1 MRARLLAIILFAVAA
16 CDVEERDLEAE
27 ASACEEGAPLA
38 LSGVDGHLVA
48 LNAYYLQEEA
58 TRALRRGEAEAAAVE
73 ETLAKA
79 AALGV
84 RAVRTNAFNDG
95 AGDAAMQVAPL
106 VYDEVALRGLDL
118 VLARARAHGLRLVLP
133 LANRWDDYG
142 GQRQYVAWAGLPSPR
157 EGDPRFFTDRAVVE
171 HFRAHVTALLDRVS
185 TVDGIRW
192 GDHPAVLAWELV
204 NEPRADGVSREAL
217 RAWVDELAALVKV
230 HAPGHLVGSG
240 EEGTDGEE
248 FALLT
253 ASPYV
258 DYASVHL
265 YPEAWGVPMDWA
277 AFFGAGFLSQRIA
290 TARRLGKPLLVGEL
304 ALRSDGLPLEDRRA
318 IYRGWFRC
326 IRRAGGAGVA
336 PWLFA
341 YDARPDAWDPHTFHW
356 CDGTDPAD
364 PVNQYADL
372 VRDAAALP

>member
-1 MRARLLAIILFAVAA
+1 VRARLLAIILLAVAA
-16 CDVEERDLEAE
+16 CDVERDLEAE
-27 ASACEEGAPLA
+27 ASACEEGPPLA
-38 LSGVDGHLVA
+38 LPGVDGHLVA

-58 TRALRRGEAEAAAVE
+58 TRALRRGETEAAAVE

-84 RAVRTNAFNDG
+84 RAVRANAFNDG
-95 AGDAAMQVAPL
+95 GGDAAMQVAPL

-118 VLARARAHGLRLVLP
+118 VLARARVHGLRLVLP
-133 LANRWDDYG
+133 LANRWDAYG
-142 GQRQYVAWAGLPSPR
+142 GQRQYVAWAGLASPR

-171 HFRAHVTALLDRVS
+171 HFKAHVTALLDRVS

-192 GDHPAVLAWELV
+192 GEHPAVLAWELV

-217 RAWVDELAALVKV
+217 RAWVDEVAALVKAR
-230 HAPGHLVGSG
+230 APGHLVSSG
-240 EEGTDGEE
+240 DEGLDGEE
-248 FALLT
+248 FALLA
-253 ASPYV
+253 ASPFV

-265 YPEAWGVPMDWA
+265 YPEAWGIPLDWA
-277 AFFGAGFLSQRIA
+277 AFLGAGFLSDRIA

-356 CDGTDPAD
+356 RDGTDPAD

-372 VRDAAALP
+372 VRDEAALP

>member
-1 MRARLLAIILFAVAA
+1 MRAALLALILLGVTA
-16 CDVEERDLEAE
+16 CDAGPDLEEE
-27 ASACEEGAPLA
+27 AAACEEGPPSA
-38 LSGVDGHLVA
+38 LPGVDGHLVA

-58 TRALRRGEAEAAAVE
+58 TRALRRGEVEAAAVE

-95 AGDAAMQVAPL
+95 AGDAALQTAPL
-106 VYDEVALRGLDL
+106 VYDEVALRGLDV
-118 VLARARAHGLRLVLP
+118 VLARAHAHGLRLVLP

-142 GQRQYVAWAGLPSPR
+142 GQRQYVAWAGLPEPR
-157 EGDPRFFTDRAVVE
+157 EGDPRFFTERAVVE
-171 HFRAHVTALLDRVS
+171 HFRAHVAALLDRVS

-204 NEPRADGVSREAL
+204 NEPRAEGVSREAL
-217 RAWVDELAALVKV
+217 RAWVDELAALVKAR
-230 HAPGHLVGSG
+230 APGHLVGSG
-240 EEGTDGEE
+240 EEGLDGEE

-253 ASPYV
+253 ASPHV

-265 YPEAWGVPMDWA
+265 YPEAWGVPADFA
-277 AFFGAGFLSQRIA
+277 AFFGAGFLSERIA

-304 ALRSDGLPLEDRRA
+304 GLRNDGLPLEDRRA

-341 YDARPDAWDPHTFHW
+341 YDARPDGWDPYTFRW
-356 CDGTDPAD
+356 RDGTDPAD
-364 PVNQYADL
+364 PVNRYADL

>member
-1 MRARLLAIILFAVAA
+1 MRAGLLATILLAVAA
-16 CDVEERDLEAE
+16 CDGERDLEAE
-27 ASACEEGAPLA
+27 ASACDEGLA
-38 LSGVDGHLVA
+38 LELPGAGGYLVA

-84 RAVRTNAFNDG
+84 RAVRTNGFNDG

-118 VLARARAHGLRLVLP
+118 VLARARVHGVRLVLP
-133 LANRWDDYG
+133 LANRWDPYG

-157 EGDPRFFTDRAVVE
+157 EGDPRFFTERAVVE
-171 HFRAHVTALLDRVS
+171 HFRAHVAALLDRVS

-192 GDHPAVLAWELV
+192 GDHPSVLAWELV

-217 RAWVDELAALVKV
+217 RAWVDELAALVKAR
-230 HAPGHLVGSG
+230 APGHLVGSG
-240 EEGTDGEE
+240 EEGIDGEA
-248 FALLT
+248 FALLS
-253 ASPYV
+253 ASPSV

-265 YPEAWGVPMDWA
+265 YPEAWGVPAEVA
-277 AFFGAGFLSQRIA
+277 ALFGARFLSERIA
-290 TARRLGKPLLVGEL
+290 AARRLGKPVFVGEL
-304 ALRSDGLPLEDRRA
+304 GLRGDGLPLEDRRA

-341 YDARPDAWDPHTFHW
+341 YDARPGAWDPYTFHW
-356 CDGTDPAD
+356 RDGTDPAD

-372 VRDAAALP
+372 VRDEAGRP